1 MRWPFQYQ
9 PGKFTLFLF
18 FIDIYLKITITFDKY
33 HFRSRNKTL
42 ICDVTLLY
50 AWPLLHIHFINFR
63 SIYLY
68 HLLSISHSEFSS
80 TNP

>member
-1 MRWPFQYQ
+1 MILPLQYQ

-18 FIDIYLKITITFDKY
+18 FIDIYLKITIKFDKY

-50 AWPLLHIHFINFR
+50 A
-63 SIYLY
+63 
-68 HLLSISHSEFSS
+68 
-80 TNP
+80 